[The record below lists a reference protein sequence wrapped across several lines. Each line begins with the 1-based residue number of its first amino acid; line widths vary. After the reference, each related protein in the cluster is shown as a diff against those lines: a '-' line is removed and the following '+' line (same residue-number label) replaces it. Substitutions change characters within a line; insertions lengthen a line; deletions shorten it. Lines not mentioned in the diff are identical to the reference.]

1 MPGCSAIG
9 CNNRSERGYVMK
21 CFPREPKLRQL
32 WKERVN
38 RADWEPSNNSFLCHM
53 HFEPNQWIITEN
65 GKIRLKK
72 DAVPSIFKITKYKR
86 SHKKVIKIDDDCEYN
101 FVKEHSEG
109 EVGQLS
115 PKSGV
120 LEDKDSD
127 SQDIDP
133 LHLFLYPRENQLL
146 KMTEDLQESNRQSV
160 DTTSNLQDVIVI
172 SDDEIKMETNNSI
185 EGCNTEKQADTKEPA
200 DNQDAAVKSENN
212 LKSEQIT
219 HNDSYDEIEEKLKQ
233 ICDGDRDE
241 NVPNNKEQNTICN
254 DQKETLATKVS
265 FYENVDSK
273 YSSNTE
279 INDTRTN
286 DTENVATIFGSE
298 SGEECG
304 RVSNGTSHSNNTSI
318 NEIDKSDTII
328 NNKEDEKLENLEKSP
343 YDENSHV
350 TRHEKIAAKR
360 KLSVEIVTP
369 AKKLNQSVSSQD
381 ANSTSNND
389 ISDNIAK
396 VNNESEVE
404 LNTSLYME
412 SKKENSMMLQLSSTP
427 KFTIKVTGDRD
438 SVSDIMQDVFKDK
451 DNITIQEHTDA
462 HQGNRGNALVTS
474 VIMMDDELTEAN
486 VRAEHNYEALR
497 IASMGNDQRS
507 TSPHFDEET
516 NDIDTSS
523 ECLTPDINSILEQP
537 MVDHT
542 IKYEYRRLQQK
553 VKIQEDVIKEL
564 TTQLIMYKDIEK
576 ELRNKK
582 YCLDLKLKKLR
593 NMISAYDGGT
603 DSASS
608 VTSDKKTVSLQKK
621 VFEDLSFTATY
632 VEEANKRLRERL
644 NVETEKKKQLES
656 QVKQKDTKMKELN
669 WKLEK
674 ASKYLERAEKNTHK
688 YKRKMLN
695 MQSFLKRKKLVD
707 QEISKLGILMLD
719 NRKGHYTTET
729 FEMAM
734 EIKNICGEKGYE
746 KLRSFGFPF
755 PELSALKIFLKDSLK
770 SNESGKISQEILL
783 DSKNDDARHV
793 TNHKLQSDVNVDL
806 IQKPDHKEVTQFS
819 PEIIMGTVQD
829 IFEENNDIDD
839 FSTDEIK
846 EEFILQLDSNVITD

>member
-86 SHKKVIKIDDDCEYN
+86 SHKKAIKIDDDCEYN
-101 FVKEHSEG
+101 FIKEHSES

-115 PKSGV
+115 PKSGNF
-120 LEDKDSD
+120 EDKDSD

-133 LHLFLYPRENQLL
+133 LHLFLYPREDQSS

-160 DTTSNLQDVIVI
+160 DTPSNLQDVIVI
-172 SDDEIKMETNNSI
+172 SDDEIKIETNNSI
-185 EGCNTEKQADTKEPA
+185 EKCQTEKQADNKKSA
-200 DNQDAAVKSENN
+200 DNQDEVVKSESD

-219 HNDSYDEIEEKLKQ
+219 SNDSYDEIEEKLKQ

-241 NVPNNKEQNTICN
+241 NVSNNKEQNTISN
-254 DQKETLATKVS
+254 DQKKDLVTKVS

-273 YSSNTE
+273 YSSNTG
-279 INDTRTN
+279 IKDTLAN

-304 RVSNGTSHSNNTSI
+304 RVSNGTSHSNNTI
-318 NEIDKSDTII
+318 NEIDTSDNI
-328 NNKEDEKLENLEKSP
+328 NNKDEKLEDLEKSP
-343 YDENSHV
+343 HDDNSHV
-350 TRHEKIAAKR
+350 KAHEKIATKR
-360 KLSVEIVTP
+360 KMSVEIVTP

-381 ANSTSNND
+381 ANSTSNNN

-396 VNNESEVE
+396 ANNEMEVE

-427 KFTIKVTGDRD
+427 KFTIK
-438 SVSDIMQDVFKDK
+438 
-451 DNITIQEHTDA
+451 EHTDA
-462 HQGNRGNALVTS
+462 HQGNSNALVTS

-486 VRAEHNYEALR
+486 VRAEHNYEGLR
-497 IASMGNDQRS
+497 IASTGNDQMPSLKDDRYPRS

-516 NDIDTSS
+516 NDIDMSS
-523 ECLTPDINSILEQP
+523 ECLTPDINRILEQP

-564 TTQLIMYKDIEK
+564 TTQLIKYKDTEK
-576 ELRNKK
+576 DLRNKK
-582 YCLDLKLKKLR
+582 YLLDVKLKKLR

-695 MQSFLKRKKLVD
+695 MQSFLKRKKLAD
-707 QEISKLGILMLD
+707 QEISKLGIVMLD
-719 NRKGHYTTET
+719 NRKGHRSKESL
-729 FEMAM
+729 EILM
-734 EIKNICGEKGYE
+734 EFKKICGEKGYE
-746 KLRSFGFPF
+746 LLRIHGFPF
-755 PELSALKIFLKDSLK
+755 PELSALKISSKDSLK
-770 SNESGKISQEILL
+770 SNESGKKIPQEISL
-783 DSKNDDARHV
+783 DIKNDNVRHV
-793 TNHKLQSDVNVDL
+793 TNNKLQSDVNVDL
-806 IQKPDHKEVTQFS
+806 IQKTDHKEVKFS

-846 EEFILQLDSNVITD
+846 EEFILQLDSNVIAD